1 MLLNNEYPNIYM
13 KNTISLVVVSLMAVL
28 MLGVVSAI
36 DLTNGLPEQ
45 QTTIIAGKIYNSDY
59 TAVIAGA
66 DVDVTCDGVT
76 ISVVSKADGAYKV
89 EYTDGSC
96 YVGDSLTVYA
106 EKDGLTGQKTGT
118 ILAEGTCSDPNTD
131 NCLINVYDGLD
142 VAVVNVPLVPEFGA
156 IVGVLTILGAVGVFF
171 VVRRR

>member
-1 MLLNNEYPNIYM
+1 MLLNNEYYNIYM
-13 KNTISLVVVSLMAVL
+13 KNSISLVVVSLMAVL
-28 MLGVVSAI
+28 LLGFASA
-36 DLTNGLPEQ
+36 DT

-106 EKDGLTGQKTGT
+106 EKEGLTGQKTGT

-142 VAVVNVPLVPEFGA
+142 VAVVNVPLVPEFGL

-171 VVRRR
+171 VVRQR